1 MISLAWGLQG
11 SQTSYSVAYSSRSM
25 SPNTDSQ
32 GESIL
37 FLMTSLGCQLTSL
50 LSHLSEAGREAC
62 SGGQRTEPLPDGVWR
77 TEPPPDGVWRT
88 EPPPDGVWRTESLP
102 DGVWRTEPPPDGV
115 WQGFERA
122 RGMGNVV
129 TAIFGKYILPQKV
142 HIQECKYIERR
153 SGRIHTKL
161 SVNLISRENG
171 MQIYFSLPSHISC
184 LLFSH

>member
-62 SGGQRTEPLPDGVWR
+62 SGGQRTEP
-77 TEPPPDGVWRT
+77 PPDGVWRT
-88 EPPPDGVWRTESLP
+88 EPLP

>member
-1 MISLAWGLQG
+1 
-11 SQTSYSVAYSSRSM
+11 M

-62 SGGQRTEPLPDGVWR
+62 SGGQRTEP
-77 TEPPPDGVWRT
+77 PPDGVWRT
-88 EPPPDGVWRTESLP
+88 EPLP

-142 HIQECKYIERR
+142 HLEPEVQRQPDGSQGAKGAHLGLRQ
-153 SGRIHTKL
+153 G
-161 SVNLISRENG
+161 
-171 MQIYFSLPSHISC
+171 
-184 LLFSH
+184 

>member
-62 SGGQRTEPLPDGVWR
+62 SGGQRTEP
-77 TEPPPDGVWRT
+77 PPDGVWRT
-88 EPPPDGVWRTESLP
+88 EPLP
-102 DGVWRTEPPPDGV
+102 DWVWRTEPPPDGV

>member
-62 SGGQRTEPLPDGVWR
+62 SGGQ
-77 TEPPPDGVWRT
+77 
-88 EPPPDGVWRTESLP
+88 
-102 DGVWRTEPPPDGV
+102 RTEPPPDGV

>member
-62 SGGQRTEPLPDGVWR
+62 SGGQRTEP
-77 TEPPPDGVWRT
+77 
-88 EPPPDGVWRTESLP
+88 LP